1 MSKIPAAV
9 AWEPVVER
17 RVRGEP
23 AFAEGLL
30 EEAVQALID
39 NDISLARNLMRHV
52 IKGTIGYRDL
62 SDETG
67 FPEKSLIRM
76 FGPAGNPTAKNLF
89 AVVDCVRRR
98 TKIELTVRAVRGAG
112 AKRGPRKAA
121 RRAA

>member
-1 MSKIPAAV
+1 MSEIPAAV

-39 NDISLARNLMRHV
+39 NDIPLARNLMRRV
-52 IKGTIGYRDL
+52 IKGTVGYRDL
-62 SDETG
+62 ADETG

-76 FGPAGNPTAKNLF
+76 FGPSGNSTARTLF
-89 AVVDCVRRR
+89 AVIDCLRRHAR
-98 TKIELTVRAVRGAG
+98 VELTVRAVRGVAG
-112 AKRGPRKAA
+112 KRDA
-121 RRAA
+121 RRASKRAA